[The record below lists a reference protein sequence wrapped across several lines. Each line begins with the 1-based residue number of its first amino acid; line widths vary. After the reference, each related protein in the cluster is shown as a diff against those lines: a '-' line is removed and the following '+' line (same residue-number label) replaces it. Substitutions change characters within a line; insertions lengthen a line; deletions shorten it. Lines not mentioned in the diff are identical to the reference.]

1 MTPDAVRTVSTRVDV
16 VQYLFV
22 RGHCEGM
29 THFLLGLCPLLCSSR
44 GAQKYCKWC
53 RSVDVIDPPAARM
66 AACLLYY
73 L

>member
-1 MTPDAVRTVSTRVDV
+1 MTPDAVRTVSTLVDV

>member
-1 MTPDAVRTVSTRVDV
+1 MTPDAVRTVGARVDV
-16 VQYLFV
+16 VQHLFV

-29 THFLLGLCPLLCSSR
+29 THFLLGLCPLFCSSR
-44 GAQKYCKWC
+44 GAQKYCTRC
-53 RSVDVIDPPAARM
+53 RSGDVIDPPAVRM